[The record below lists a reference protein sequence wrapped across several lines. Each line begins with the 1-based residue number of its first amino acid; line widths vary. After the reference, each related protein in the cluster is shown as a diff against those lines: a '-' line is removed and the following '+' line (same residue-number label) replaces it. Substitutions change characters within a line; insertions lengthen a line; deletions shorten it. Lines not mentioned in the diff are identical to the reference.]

1 MKMERGERECTE
13 NTSTR
18 LTPKGR
24 LFVPSKLRDELGERF
39 LCDFRPRSLPVGLH
53 GGPDG
58 SAILDKYNALRRL
71 AGAQDALFF
80 LPTPPNAS
88 RTSRAR
94 FLHARPNLRQY
105 AGIRQEVTFIGQGG
119 HAEIWDS
126 EAYDKLEQE
135 TLTPENLAQVMEELG
150 F

>member
-1 MKMERGERECTE
+1 MKGEYRHTIDA
-13 NTSTR
+13 
-18 LTPKGR
+18 KGR
-24 LFVPSKLRDELGERF
+24 LAMPAKLRDELGEAF
-39 LCDFRPRSLPVGLH
+39 YVTLGLDH
-53 GGPDG
+53 CLSVYTETGWQ
-58 SAILDKYNALRRL
+58 AILDKYNALPISQARKM
-71 AGAQDALFF
+71 
-80 LPTPPNAS
+80 
-88 RTSRAR
+88 R
-94 FLHARPNLRQY
+94 FLFANAAKCEPDKQGRFLIPTELRQY